1 MNNEFH
7 KKIEEIV
14 DYLNKANDMISE
26 LGEIAS
32 QCDCDDEHM
41 EYIAFMINN
50 ADKELNDAIED
61 LDRLNVRDENGDV
74 FI

>member
-1 MNNEFH
+1 MNSEFYN
-7 KKIEEIV
+7 KIEEIV
-14 DYLNKANDMISE
+14 DYLNEANDMIGE

-41 EYIAFMINN
+41 EYIAFMIKN

-61 LDRLNVRDENGDV
+61 LDRLNVRDKDGNV

>member
-26 LGEIAS
+26 LSEIAS
-32 QCDCDDEHM
+32 ECDCDDEHM
-41 EYIAFMINN
+41 EYIAFMINH
-50 ADKELNDAIED
+50 AGTELNDAIED
-61 LDRLNVRDENGDV
+61 LDRLNLRDEDGNV